1 MRPATEH
8 DLDFLADCYV
18 KIACHMKA
26 GEQDFYIA
34 RLPEAPDETIRT
46 HIARYV
52 GREDALT
59 LLEEVEGTP
68 ILACWPALAAHHSLP
83 HVSVSRVTSQSAGSS
98 RKTAGRGLRLS
109 WSVPPKTGFV
119 KRKSESSS
127 FRTWSRTHWPRSPGN
142 SWATNP
148 SEFSPIRSCKVSRIY
163 SSHNF
168 CLLLAGADK
177 FRYQTA

>member
-46 HIARYV
+46 HVARYV
-52 GREDALT
+52 GREGALT

-68 ILACWPALAAHHSLP
+68 IAC
-83 HVSVSRVTSQSAGSS
+83 
-98 RKTAGRGLRLS
+98 
-109 WSVPPKTGFV
+109 
-119 KRKSESSS
+119 
-127 FRTWSRTHWPRSPGN
+127 
-142 SWATNP
+142 
-148 SEFSPIRSCKVSRIY
+148 
-163 SSHNF
+163 
-168 CLLLAGADK
+168 
-177 FRYQTA
+177 

>member
-1 MRPATEH
+1 MRQATEH

-18 KIACHMKA
+18 KIACHMKT

-68 ILACWPALAAHHSLP
+68 IACLLASIGGSSFAASPVGKSGHIAVCWVAPENRRTGIAAKLVKAAEDWFRQKDVAVVELSYMVKNELAA
-83 HVSVSRVTSQSAGSS
+83 VSWQQLGYQPFRVFAYKQ
-98 RKTAGRGLRLS
+98 L
-109 WSVPPKTGFV
+109 
-119 KRKSESSS
+119 
-127 FRTWSRTHWPRSPGN
+127 
-142 SWATNP
+142 
-148 SEFSPIRSCKVSRIY
+148 
-163 SSHNF
+163 
-168 CLLLAGADK
+168 
-177 FRYQTA
+177 